1 MRDLSL
7 CLVTDPALAGGRRL
21 FDIVDRAVTGGITV
35 VQVRDKQASA
45 AEFLQVVT
53 GVAQV
58 VGQRALLLVND
69 RVDVFLAA
77 RAAGTVVHGVH
88 VGQGDLPASLVRALV
103 DSAAPLAGSVRD
115 GMRPIVGLTANTHDH
130 LAAVAA
136 LPAGTVD
143 YLGVGVIHATA
154 TKADHPAVIGVD
166 GFARIAAA
174 TPLPCMAIG
183 GIHAADVVPLRRAGA
198 AGVAVVSHI
207 MLADDPAAAARELST
222 AWKGARA

>member
-7 CLVTDPALAGGRRL
+7 CLVTDPALAGERRL
-21 FDIVDRAVTGGITV
+21 FDIVDRAVAGGVTL
-35 VQVRDKQASA
+35 VQVRDKQASG
-45 AEFLQVVT
+45 AEFLQVVMRL
-53 GVAQV
+53 AQV
-58 VGQRALLLVND
+58 VGGRATLLVND

-77 RAAGTVVHGVH
+77 RAAGAVVHGVH
-88 VGQGDLPASLVRALV
+88 VGQNDLPASLVRALV
-103 DSAAPLAGSVRD
+103 DTAAPLAGSVR
-115 GMRPIVGLTANTHDH
+115 PSIVGLTANTHDH

-154 TKADHPAVIGVD
+154 TKADHPAVIGID

-174 TPLPCMAIG
+174 TSLPCVAIG
-183 GIHAADVVPLRRAGA
+183 GIHAADVAPLRRAGA

-207 MLADDPAAAARELST
+207 MQAADPAAAARALAI
-222 AWKGARA
+222 AWKEARA